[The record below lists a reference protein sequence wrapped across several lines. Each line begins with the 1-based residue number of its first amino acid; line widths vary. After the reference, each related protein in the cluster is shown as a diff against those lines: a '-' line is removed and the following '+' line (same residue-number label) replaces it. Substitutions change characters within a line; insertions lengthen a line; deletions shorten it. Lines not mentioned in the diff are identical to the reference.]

1 MSNNNN
7 GNNNNSNNKNNVNN
21 KNNNKY
27 NGSKPGQE
35 FVECLNNYTNKKI
48 GLDELYQKIY
58 EITKKQ
64 MRIANKK
71 QRGKNK
77 PHHPQ
82 YDEDE
87 FYNNSY
93 YYPQQYIPFY
103 GYPHTNYQPLQYYLQ
118 PIIGTNLVMQ
128 PGNLGDTRDAGNTG
142 NITIDASEYDA
153 LIKECLSS
161 YQYEK
166 CPLPSPVAVSAP
178 KKINVAIKGNK
189 LCHLLD
195 IVNNYEY
202 DEKCIYN
209 IDMKALTSIKAELNL
224 LNSMIG
230 IQGLKDSICQ
240 QLIYFIQKLHITM
253 AIGEGDKVE
262 GTSNMMQEYK
272 HTVLYGPP
280 GTGKTEVAKIIG
292 AIYSKI
298 GVLSKNVFKKVTRS
312 DLISGYLGQTAIKT
326 NGVINDCVGG
336 VLFIDEAY
344 SLGGVEKDS
353 YAKECVDT
361 LCEALS
367 NHRDD
372 LMVIVAGYEQD
383 MNELFFTANKGLDSR
398 FIWRFKIEGYSHNE
412 LADIFIKKVNESTWK
427 LQVGVEPLYKWFSKN
442 KAAFENFGRDVE
454 LLLTYTKISH
464 SSRVFGL
471 DCDYLR
477 KITMEDIDN
486 GLVMFYR
493 NKKEKKQNKVIEGLY
508 I

>member
-1 MSNNNN
+1 MSNNTS
-7 GNNNNSNNKNNVNN
+7 NNNSNTNKNKN
-21 KNNNKY
+21 KPGFN
-27 NGSKPGQE
+27 KPGQE
-35 FVECLNNYTNKKI
+35 FVDCLNNYTNKKI

-58 EITKKQ
+58 DITKRQ
-64 MRIANKK
+64 MRNAGKK
-71 QRGKNK
+71 QRGKNRQQQQM
-77 PHHPQ
+77 Q
-82 YDEDE
+82 YDDDE
-87 FYNNSY
+87 FYNNSL
-93 YYPQQYIPFY
+93 YYPQHYVPFY

-118 PIIGTNLVMQ
+118 PIVGTNLVMQ
-128 PGNLGDTRDAGNTG
+128 PGNLGNTG
-142 NITIDASEYDA
+142 DVSIDTAEYDA

-166 CPLPSPVAVSAP
+166 CPQPSPVVACAP
-178 KKINVAIKGNK
+178 KKINVPIKGNK

-202 DEKCIYN
+202 DETCTYN
-209 IDMKALTSIKAELNL
+209 IDMNALSSIKVELNL

-240 QLIYFIQKLHITM
+240 QLIYFIQKLHIHM
-253 AIGEGDKVE
+253 SIGEGDKVE

-292 AIYSKI
+292 TIYSKI

-398 FIWRFKIEGYSHNE
+398 FIWRFKIDGYTYNE
-412 LADIFIKKVNESTWK
+412 LADIFIKKVSESTWK
-427 LQVGVEPLYKWFSKN
+427 LCVEKDVLYKWFNKN
-442 KAAFENFGRDVE
+442 KSAFENFGRDVE

-471 DCDYLR
+471 DNDCLR
-477 KITMEDIDN
+477 KIIMEDIEN